1 MTAQM
6 VQDVLMFEGEKM
18 KWINGGRTRTRTL
31 DPLIK
36 SQRLKIEPKRAI
48 RLSRKDWHSRA
59 NRAVLSPV
67 PDDECVPG
75 SCPAGLKAEVGLR
88 WWRRYAARIRMED
101 PDA

>member
-36 SQRLKIEPKRAI
+36 SQLLEQNISYQSDRLQGKTPCNHCLIQAFCISLHNTR
-48 RLSRKDWHSRA
+48 
-59 NRAVLSPV
+59 
-67 PDDECVPG
+67 
-75 SCPAGLKAEVGLR
+75 
-88 WWRRYAARIRMED
+88 
-101 PDA
+101 